1 MKNGFSFPIKFFLL
15 FFLSFLLLFLAV
27 AVSFLFQELKA
38 EKIILKAKE
47 QQNIEILRR
56 IANDDVKSV
65 ASDLFFLSV
74 HPVLHQMIEDDN
86 PVVRQKLADN
96 FKMFCSNSTLYDQI
110 RFLDE
115 SGMERIRI
123 NFNQNQPVIVSEDK
137 LQNKAKRYYFADTF
151 ALEPGRIFVSP
162 FDLNIEQGQVELP
175 LKPMI
180 RFGTPVVDLTGQKR
194 GIVLLNYF
202 GAKLIHNLS
211 QALPDSMDSFML
223 LNSEG
228 HWLKG
233 QNPEDEWGF
242 MYEDRK
248 DLTLAK
254 RYPEIWKEISVQDEG
269 QFSSDQGLYT
279 FATVWPLA
287 KGMLSS
293 TGSGEAFQASA
304 SVLSGKNYYWKIVS
318 LVTTEKLKILRA
330 AIFLSWLPYLGVVF
344 LFIIFA
350 SLILSLALEHRKQA
364 LKERLEREKLQGVLE
379 MAGAVCH
386 ELNQPLMGASG
397 YSELVLMD
405 MPENNPQYE
414 NIRKLKTQVDRMTV
428 ITKKLMRVTQYKTKS
443 YLQRNIVDIDAAS
456 EGVNEPD

>member
-202 GAKLIHNLS
+202 GAKLIHNLN

-233 QNPEDEWGF
+233 QNLEDEWGF

-350 SLILSLALEHRKQA
+350 SLILSLALEHRK
-364 LKERLEREKLQGVLE
+364 
-379 MAGAVCH
+379 
-386 ELNQPLMGASG
+386 
-397 YSELVLMD
+397 
-405 MPENNPQYE
+405 
-414 NIRKLKTQVDRMTV
+414 
-428 ITKKLMRVTQYKTKS
+428 
-443 YLQRNIVDIDAAS
+443 
-456 EGVNEPD
+456 